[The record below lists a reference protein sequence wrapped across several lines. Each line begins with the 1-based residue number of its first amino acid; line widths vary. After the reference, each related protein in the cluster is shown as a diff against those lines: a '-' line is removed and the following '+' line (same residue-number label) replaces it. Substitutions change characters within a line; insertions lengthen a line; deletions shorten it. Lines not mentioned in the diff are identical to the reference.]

1 MDNSYRALNDVLVK
15 LFNDIMDIEQDA
27 IITGEFLDITNNDM
41 HIIESVGIDE
51 PQNMSSI
58 AKKMSVTMGTL
69 TTSMN
74 NLVKKGYVLRERS
87 EEDRRV
93 VYIRLTEK
101 GVRAYHH
108 HEAFHR
114 EMIDAVVKGMND
126 SEKQVLVTALVQL
139 KGFFVDYRKSHNY
152 IRLDKKV
159 KQK

>member
-1 MDNSYRALNDVLVK
+1 MDNSYRALNDVLVD

-27 IITGEFLDITNNDM
+27 IITGEFRDITNNDM
-41 HIIESVGIDE
+41 HIIEAVGIGE

-74 NLVKKGYVLRERS
+74 NLVKKDYVLRERS
-87 EEDRRV
+87 EADRRV
-93 VYIRLTEK
+93 VYIRLTKK

-108 HEAFHR
+108 HAAFHR
-114 EMIDAVVKGMND
+114 EMIDAVVKGMD
-126 SEKQVLVTALVQL
+126 EREKQVLITALVQL
-139 KGFFVDYRKSHNY
+139 KDFFVRYRKEHK
-152 IRLDKKV
+152 RVDKKS

>member
-1 MDNSYRALNDVLVK
+1 MDNSYRALNDVLVD

-27 IITGEFLDITNNDM
+27 IITGEFRDITNNDM
-41 HIIESVGIDE
+41 HIIEAVGIGE

-74 NLVKKGYVLRERS
+74 NLVKKDYVLRERS
-87 EEDRRV
+87 EADRRV

-108 HEAFHR
+108 HAAFHR
-114 EMIDAVVKGMND
+114 EMIDAVVKGMD
-126 SEKQVLVTALVQL
+126 EREKQVLITALVQL
-139 KGFFVDYRKSHNY
+139 KGFFVKYRKEHK
-152 IRLDKKV
+152 RVDKKS